1 MFKRPYG
8 LMFIRAKII
17 IVIFDGSV
25 LVDYIM
31 FDCRKS
37 DVRTSIFNILEEKNM
52 NLPNKITVSRI
63 LLIPLFLIV
72 MIVPFSWG
80 DISLL
85 GTTMPVT
92 HFVGALIYIFAS
104 VTDWVDGYIARK
116 YNLVTNLGKF
126 LDPLA
131 DKLLV
136 SSALIVL
143 VELGYAPAWI
153 VIIII
158 SREFA
163 VTGLR
168 LLLAGG
174 GEVVAAKMPGKIKM
188 WAQTVAI
195 SALLLHN
202 IIFEA
207 FSIPFADL
215 ALWVAMFFTIWSGW
229 DYFAKNK
236 DIFSNS
242 K

>member
-1 MFKRPYG
+1 
-8 LMFIRAKII
+8 
-17 IVIFDGSV
+17 
-25 LVDYIM
+25 
-31 FDCRKS
+31 
-37 DVRTSIFNILEEKNM
+37 M

-63 LLIPLFLIV
+63 LLIPIFLLV
-72 MIVPFSWG
+72 MLVPLSWG
-80 DISLL
+80 NVELL
-85 GTTMPVT
+85 GAKMPVT
-92 HFVGALIYIFAS
+92 HLIGALIFIIAS
-104 VTDWVDGYIARK
+104 VTDWVDGYFARK

-136 SSALIVL
+136 SAALIVL
-143 VELGYAPAWI
+143 VDLGLAPSWI

-168 LLLAGG
+168 LVLAGE
-174 GEVVAAKMPGKIKM
+174 GEVVAANQLGKIKT
-188 WAQTVAI
+188 WAQIVAI

-202 IIFEA
+202 IVFEMV
-207 FSIPFADL
+207 SIRFDL
-215 ALWVAMFFTIWSGW
+215 IALWIAMFFTIWSGW

-236 DIFSNS
+236 QAFINS

>member
-1 MFKRPYG
+1 
-8 LMFIRAKII
+8 
-17 IVIFDGSV
+17 
-25 LVDYIM
+25 
-31 FDCRKS
+31 
-37 DVRTSIFNILEEKNM
+37 M

-63 LLIPLFLIV
+63 LLIPVFLII
-72 MIVPFSWG
+72 MLVPFSWG
-80 DISLL
+80 NVRLL
-85 GTTMPVT
+85 GAEMPVA
-92 HFVGALIYIFAS
+92 HLVGALIFIVAS
-104 VTDWVDGYIARK
+104 VTDWIDGYYARK

-136 SSALIVL
+136 SAALIVL
-143 VELGYAPAWI
+143 VELGLAPSWI

-168 LLLAGG
+168 LILAGA
-174 GEVVAAKMPGKIKM
+174 GEVVAANMLGKIKT
-188 WAQTVAI
+188 WAQIVAI

-202 IIFEA
+202 IVFEM
-207 FSIPFADL
+207 INLPFDMI

-236 DIFSNS
+236 QAFLNS

>member
-1 MFKRPYG
+1 
-8 LMFIRAKII
+8 
-17 IVIFDGSV
+17 
-25 LVDYIM
+25 
-31 FDCRKS
+31 
-37 DVRTSIFNILEEKNM
+37 M

-63 LLIPLFLIV
+63 LLIPLFMII

-80 DISLL
+80 EISLL

-104 VTDWVDGYIARK
+104 VTDWVDGYLARK
-116 YNLVTNLGKF
+116 HNLVTNLGKF

-143 VELGYAPAWI
+143 VELGFAPAWI

-207 FSIPFADL
+207 FSIPFADF

-236 DIFSNS
+236 QVFSNS